1 MERIPVPPENLSMSR
16 NLKNVSLSPKVFT
29 VYLEKDY

>member
-1 MERIPVPPENLSMSR
+1 MERIPVPAENLTMSR
-16 NLKNVSLSPKVFT
+16 NLKNIRLSQKVFT

>member
-1 MERIPVPPENLSMSR
+1 MERIPVPPENLTMSR
-16 NLKNVSLSPKVFT
+16 NLKNIRLSQEVFT